1 MNNTL
6 FVANDSIPELFAL
19 RRTLFDDPTT
29 AAAIVRGVDHGIER
43 SRGLELSI
51 D

>member
-1 MNNTL
+1 MNNSL

-19 RRTLFDDPTT
+19 RRALFDDPNT
-29 AAAIVRGVDHGIER
+29 AAAIVGRVDRGIER
-43 SRGLELSI
+43 ARGPELSI